1 MEVFNRSA
9 YPVSVFAL
17 NNVSLWFAFLC
28 FTVLYLPSP
37 DKKTQNKQRRLVYFS
52 GLLILLLT
60 LSLPLLL
67 SMGSNVSI
75 TATSLTSYFTV
86 FDAMSGILNAIVLA
100 LLIARLD
107 SKLIG
112 LPSWL
117 IGLLY
122 CYSAVQPL
130 FAVFEQP
137 AAVFQSI
144 QSFVLISVFVFKV
157 YFFLIIMFTLQTG
170 RMLNYLFCFPFLNR
184 RVDSIFENQFE
195 IKTEREHGHGYRFS
209 IMKDNSLVYSSDHTS
224 DTQDECDT
232 QVEEVREAMKER
244 QSYRSKA
251 QSGTHWV
258 EIRTNHSVRCHS
270 IGLRSE
276 MEVEDLI
283 VESIEKIPYCKYSR
297 T

>member
-1 MEVFNRSA
+1 
-9 YPVSVFAL
+9 VSVFAL
-17 NNVSLWFAFLC
+17 NNFSLWFAFLC

-52 GLLILLLT
+52 GLVIVMLT

-67 SMGSNVSI
+67 SMGSRVSI
-75 TATSLTSYFTV
+75 TASSLTSYFTV
-86 FDAMSGILNAIVLA
+86 FDAVSGILNAIVLA

-137 AAVFQSI
+137 APVFQSI
-144 QSFVLISVFVFKV
+144 QSFVLIAVFVFKV

-195 IKTEREHGHGYRFS
+195 IKIEREHGQYRFS
-209 IMKDNSLVYSSDHTS
+209 IMKDNSIIYSTDHTAG
-224 DTQDECDT
+224 TQEECDT
-232 QVEEVREAMKER
+232 DVEEVREAMKER
-244 QSYRSKA
+244 QSYQRKE

-258 EIRTNHSVRCHS
+258 ELKTNGSARCHS

-276 MEVEDLI
+276 MDVEDLI
-283 VESIEKIPYCKYSR
+283 LESIEKIPYCKYTR
-297 T
+297 I

>member
-1 MEVFNRSA
+1 M
-9 YPVSVFAL
+9 
-17 NNVSLWFAFLC
+17 
-28 FTVLYLPSP
+28 
-37 DKKTQNKQRRLVYFS
+37 
-52 GLLILLLT
+52 LT

-67 SMGSNVSI
+67 SMGSRVSI
-75 TATSLTSYFTV
+75 TASSLTSYFTV

-137 AAVFQSI
+137 APVFQSI

-195 IKTEREHGHGYRFS
+195 IKIEREHGQYRFS
-209 IMKDNSLVYSSDHTS
+209 IMKHNSLVYSTDHCS
-224 DTQDECDT
+224 GTQEECDT
-232 QVEEVREAMKER
+232 HVEEIREAMKER
-244 QSYRSKA
+244 QSYHRKA

-258 EIRTNHSVRCHS
+258 EIKTNGSVRCHS

-276 MEVEDLI
+276 MDVEDLI
-283 VESIEKIPYCKYSR
+283 LESIEKIPYCKYTR
-297 T
+297 I